1 MKVPSPTQGNTRPSA
16 RGMAY
21 LQAATPDF
29 SGLVQGLSSF
39 GASIEARNKAEAAEK
54 DQLTKFKT
62 MVDYNAFET
71 SVNDQHLALK
81 QQAKPDQANFRE
93 VADTEYTN
101 LSNKFLETIDPSLQD
116 EYKVKIADLGGK
128 ISADARSFQLTQ
140 QNAYYK
146 QGVDQA
152 ADTAKQAVE
161 NKPDDMEVWQ
171 KKVED
176 QIDASGLSEIEKAE
190 MKRLNAESIQGIG
203 YRKAYEQHKLQTQ
216 GVKNEL
222 TDALRRGAAE
232 LGIDPVDLATVISYE
247 TRGKFSTSIRG
258 GKDNKYIGLIQF
270 GPAEQL
276 KYGARQGQSYAE
288 QMGAVVAYLKDRG
301 FKPGMSILDLYSTIN
316 AGSPGRYSASDAN
329 NGGAPGTVADKVR
342 DQMGGHQKN
351 AIALF
356 GGQYEVP
363 DDIDEN
369 PRYQAV
375 TYEDRVALRKQGD
388 QNASEILTARSN
400 MQKAASEAFKNQL
413 MLGIL
418 DGKMGQKELDE
429 SRQYGML
436 TDYGDIK
443 AAQDLI
449 DKKSAEGSDL
459 RAAQD
464 KLDSNGLWDFTN
476 SDDKK
481 LANTWFGASGQ
492 GALANGDAK
501 YFDGVLKPFVQK
513 SHMIPPNAIGMLD
526 AMSRTTN
533 PKQSLFALNAL
544 ASLHDAEPD
553 AYERQVPGEVQ
564 DNVEFW
570 QARRNLF
577 DEKETLDI
585 IGGRMTSE
593 QRAARTVLGKEADD
607 FLNNPKNESYTTFD
621 TVLQAITPDTWMPFE
636 STAQAPVWASAKLSM
651 QNEWQT
657 LVKENYI
664 KSGDWTIAQQLAIK
678 QLSRTWGETDFGG
691 RKTLMKWPPNKVGYK
706 PVAGSMKWIED
717 QTRTD
722 LRLMPDVPIQLISDD
737 TTQGQFFATQKWES
751 QGYGTNIVSG
761 TVHAMSRPTPPS
773 YLVAVQGPDGWKLAT
788 NADGQIVRQHFEM
801 TPALKAEEQAS
812 FEIKMMEDELKQD
825 FLRLTE
831 AGNMAQV
838 TGQPVPQELYDTYN
852 AKRVVVDKAKEDMTR
867 RVQGPPSTPQGN
879 VRPEGPLAL
888 NLLGDRPKPKVVV
901 PGVDVKTL
909 EGYPPPALGM
919 LSAGNVA
926 IEWTNKD
933 AYLLD
938 MPEDGGIVLIPKVDS
953 MGKPLTFREAQHL
966 YETSANHMGIFADK
980 NSAEDYLKK
989 LRGK

>member
-39 GASIEARNKAEAAEK
+39 GAAIQKRNEAEAAEK

-93 VADTEYTN
+93 IADTEYTN
-101 LSNKFLETIDPSLQD
+101 LSNKFLETIDPTLQD

-128 ISADARSFQLTQ
+128 ISADARSFQLQQ
-140 QNAYYK
+140 QNTYYK
-146 QGVDQA
+146 EGIDQA
-152 ADTAKQAVE
+152 SDVAKKAVE
-161 NKPDDMEVWQ
+161 DNPNDLETWQ
-171 KKVED
+171 KKVDD

-203 YRKAYEQHKLQTQ
+203 YRKAYEQHKVKTQ
-216 GVKNEL
+216 GVQSEL
-222 TDALRRGAAE
+222 TSALKRGAAE

-247 TRGKFSTSIRG
+247 TGGTFSTSMRG
-258 GKDNKYIGLIQF
+258 GSGNRHIGLIQF
-270 GPAEQL
+270 GPTEQL
-276 KYGARQGQSYAE
+276 KYGARQGQSYDE

-316 AGSPGRYSASDAN
+316 AGSPGKYNASDAAT
-329 NGGAPGTVADKVR
+329 GGAPGTVADKVR

-356 GGQYEVP
+356 GGQYVVP

-369 PRYQAV
+369 PRYAAV
-375 TYEDRVALRKQGD
+375 TYEDRVALRKQGE
-388 QNASEILTARSN
+388 QNVSDILTAQSN
-400 MQKAASEAFKNQL
+400 AQKATTEAFKNQL

-436 TDYGDIK
+436 TEYGDIK

-449 DKKSAEGSDL
+449 DKKNADGADL

-464 KLDSNGLWDFTN
+464 KLNSNGLWDFTS

-481 LANTWFGASGQ
+481 IANAWFGASGQ

-513 SHMIPPNAIGMLD
+513 SHMIPPDAIGLMD
-526 AMSRTTN
+526 AMSRSTN
-533 PKQSLFALNAL
+533 SKQSLFALNAL

-553 AYERQVPGEVQ
+553 AYERQVPSEVQ
-564 DNVEFW
+564 DNVDFW

-607 FLNNPKNESYTTFD
+607 FLKDPKNPSYTTFD
-621 TVLQAITPDTWMPFE
+621 TVLQTMTPDTWVPLE
-636 STAQAPVWASAKLSM
+636 GAAQAPVWASAKLSM

-657 LVKENYI
+657 LLKENYI

-678 QLSRTWGETDFGG
+678 QLSRTWGTTDFGG
-691 RKTLMKWPPNKVGYK
+691 RNTLMKWPPNKVGYK
-706 PVAGSMKWIED
+706 PVDGSMKWIED
-717 QTRTD
+717 QTRSE
-722 LRLMPDVPIQLISDD
+722 LKIMPDVPIQLISDD

-751 QGYGTNIVSG
+751 QGYGSNIVTG
-761 TVHAMSRPTPPS
+761 TVHALERPTPPS
-773 YLVAVQGPDGWKLAT
+773 YLVAVQGSDGWKLAT
-788 NADGQIVRQHFEM
+788 NADGQIIRQHFEM
-801 TPALKAEEQAS
+801 TPALQAQEQAS
-812 FEIKMMEDELKQD
+812 FEIKQMEDELKQD

-838 TGQPVPQELYDTYN
+838 TGVPVPQELYDNYN
-852 AKRVVVDKAKEDMTR
+852 AKRVVVDKAKDDLTR
-867 RVQGPPSTPQGN
+867 KWQGPPSTPQGT
-879 VRPEGPLAL
+879 VRPEGPLVL
-888 NLLGDRPKPKVVV
+888 KLLGDRPKPKVVV

-919 LSAGNVA
+919 LTAGNTA
-926 IEWTNKD
+926 LEWTGKD
-933 AYLLD
+933 AYLFES
-938 MPEDGGIVLIPKVDS
+938 PEDGGIVLIPKINSLGD
-953 MGKPLTFREAQHL
+953 KLTLQQSVHL
-966 YETSANHMGIFADK
+966 YNTSANHMGIFADK